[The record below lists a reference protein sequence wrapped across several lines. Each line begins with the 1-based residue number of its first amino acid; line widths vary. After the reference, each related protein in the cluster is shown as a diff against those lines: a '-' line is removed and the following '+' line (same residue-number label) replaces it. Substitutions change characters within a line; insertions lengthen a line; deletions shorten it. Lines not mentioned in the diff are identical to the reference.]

1 MRSSDSSGR
10 DNPDALPGAAEPR
23 VGRYAI
29 NGTMLYAEVRGSGP
43 PVLILSAGVEDAEVF
58 RPIAER
64 LGGSTVVTYD
74 RRGGRRSGREGWPT
88 GGSAVHA
95 DDAAE
100 LLSALGLRDVLLF
113 GASAGGVVA
122 TQLALRHP
130 HLVRRALVY
139 EPGYFG
145 NVPGG
150 REIEQRGSGALTA
163 HLAANPGDWAG
174 ALVALGR
181 AAAPTGEASPRGFFR
196 APPGKEWYAER
207 LDSNAEV
214 FVRDDIPLGQETVD
228 EEALAASHVE
238 FRFAYGTATPPIFRE
253 IATHLAAV
261 RGINADAIEGA
272 GHAAYFTPDA
282 VAAYI
287 RISAGR

>member
-1 MRSSDSSGR
+1 MRASDSAGR
-10 DNPDALPGAAEPR
+10 DNPDALPGASEPG
-23 VGRYAI
+23 VGTHAV
-29 NGTMLYAEVRGSGP
+29 NGTTLYAELRGSGP
-43 PVLILSAGVEDAEVF
+43 PILLMSAGVEDAEVF

-100 LLSALGLRDVLLF
+100 LLRTLGLRDVLVF

-130 HLVRRALVY
+130 ATVRRALVY

-150 REIEQRGSGALTA
+150 REVEQRGSGALTA

-181 AAAPTGEASPRGFFR
+181 AAAPPGEPSPRGFFR

-214 FVRDDIPLGQETVD
+214 FVRDDIPLGQEILD
-228 EEALAASHVE
+228 ETALAASPVE
-238 FRFAYGTATPPIFRE
+238 FRFAFGTASPPIFRE

-261 RGINADAIEGA
+261 RGLAADGVEGA
-272 GHAAYFTPDA
+272 GHSVYYNPDA
-282 VAAYI
+282 IAAYI
-287 RISAGR
+287 RAWAG